1 VLDEKDSHERPICL
15 LPVLQHTIQTALIV
29 EPTERP
35 FDFPPLAAIPPVMK
49 LFRGPTPWNRDMVF
63 AIGREG
69 NNPAVTQGATVG
81 FTIVSL
87 VQPQA
92 FGFPFA
98 LADANAINRLHQLD
112 QIITVGS
119 TKSEGERRAIGI
131 DHQMAFQPVHA
142 VFSRVAD
149 FFFCP
154 FLDFT
159 TLAS

>member
-49 LFRGPTPWNRDMVF
+49 IFRGPTPWNRDMVF

-69 NNPAVTQGATVG
+69 NNPALAQGAAVR
-81 FTIVSL
+81 FTIVPF
-87 VQPQA
+87 VQAQA

-98 LADANAINRLHQLD
+98 FADANAINRLQQFD
-112 QIITVGS
+112 QIVTVGR
-119 TKSEGERRAIGI
+119 TEREVERMAIGL
-131 DHQMAFQPVHA
+131 DDQMTFQPVNS
-142 VFSRVAD
+142 VFARVANL
-149 FFFCP
+149 FFCP